1 MIEEKEKPCKGI
13 GKAFGFEGCKVN
25 NFKRTHGLCDSC
37 LYDFYTTDERGKVMF
52 QKRKIEVK
60 KTKDKAEKKVLKD
73 NLETLSQLE
82 AKAKKSFQHWIRLRD
97 RGLPCVS
104 CNNHN
109 PADWAGGHYFSAGTY
124 SGLMF
129 DPRNVHAQ
137 CNTYCNRNLHGN
149 LIEYRKGLVKRYGI
163 EFVEKLESE
172 ADEKRNYKFTKAEL
186 IAKKL
191 QYDLLIREM
200 K

>member
-1 MIEEKEKPCKGI
+1 MNKSPKPRR
-13 GKAFGFEGCKVN
+13 CKVCETV
-25 NFKRTHGLCDSC
+25 FIPKQFLQATCDYKCAITYSKT
-37 LYDFYTTDERGKVMF
+37 LKENKI
-52 QKRKIEVK
+52 KAEWKIEK
-60 KTKDKAEKKVLKD
+60 KALTEKLK
-73 NLETLSQLE
+73 TLSQYE
-82 AKAKKSFQHWIRLRD
+82 ADAKKSFQKWIRLRD
-97 RGLPCVS
+97 KDQPCIS
-104 CNNHN
+104 CGNPK
-109 PADWAGGHYFSAGTY
+109 PADWCGSHYFAAGTY

-129 DPRNVHAQ
+129 DPRNCNGA
-137 CNTYCNRNLHGN
+137 CNTYCNKFLSGN
-149 LIEYRKGLVKRYGI
+149 LIEYRKGLVKRYGL

>member
-1 MIEEKEKPCKGI
+1 MQKPQKPRR
-13 GKAFGFEGCKVN
+13 CKVCEN
-25 NFKRTHGLCDSC
+25 IFIPAQFMQSC
-37 LYDFYTTDERGKVMF
+37 CSVKCAIKHSHTIKANKIKADW
-52 QKRKIEVK
+52 KIEK
-60 KTKDKAEKKVLKD
+60 KALKE
-73 NLETLSQLE
+73 NLETLPQLE

-97 RGLPCVS
+97 RGLPCIS

-129 DPRNVHAQ
+129 DERNVHAQ

-149 LIEYRKGLVKRYGI
+149 LIEYRKGLVNRFGI
-163 EFVEKLESE
+163 EFVEQLESE
-172 ADEKRNYKFTKAEL
+172 SNEKRNYKFTKQEL

-191 QYDLLIREM
+191 QYDILIKEI

>member
-1 MIEEKEKPCKGI
+1 MQATCDYKCAIKHAHTIKANKEKADWKREQ
-13 GKAFGFEGCKVN
+13 KAGYEK
-25 NFKRTHGLCDSC
+25 L
-37 LYDFYTTDERGKVMF
+37 
-52 QKRKIEVK
+52 
-60 KTKDKAEKKVLKD
+60 KTLG
-73 NLETLSQLE
+73 QYE
-82 AKAKKSFQHWIRLRD
+82 ADAKKSFQHWIRLRD
-97 RGLPCVS
+97 KDLPCIS
-104 CNNHN
+104 CGNHK
-109 PADWAGGHYFSAGTY
+109 PMDWAGGHYFEAGKY
-124 SGLMF
+124 SGLIF
-129 DPRNVHAQ
+129 DERNVHGQ

-191 QYDLLIREM
+191 QYDLLIKEM